1 MSRIN
6 RESQI
11 SIGKKDIKVS
21 EFLKTLIYLP
31 GESVRDFFIDLGLT
45 IPREIRMFA
54 LRETLRVRVIET
66 KKTRLTLADEL
77 NYRLSWFSEFCETQL
92 EHLLV
97 FFDDRD
103 LDKDFLE
110 EFWVEVLNYML
121 TKGVIAETFHHL
133 YEMSVLHVKQNGL
146 VLPVMKTYNKT
157 IKDIFFDNMGRI
169 DGLTLKK
176 IRPVLYKS
184 STLGE
189 IRDLGEKYGVDVPRR
204 LKKDQLADIIVKE
217 LKERNQYSESVEKDI
232 RKMSV
237 ILLQRYAIDHDIKAS
252 TELKKEEIIEYILKN
267 AKETKEAYFV
277 PKSYDD
283 YNQEVHDVSGEKVED
298 EVELKPQPEPQPEKE
313 VASEPVEEEVNQEE
327 VVEEEVTQEEVIEE
341 KPEEI
346 IEEEPLV
353 EEPIKEEVIK
363 IETKKETPAHQPV
376 YQSADFHE
384 LTQELKKIRE
394 LFERLV
400 QPEQEDQDVEDQPL
414 SEELGEAKEP
424 LIVNSVDFYGK
435 PKSFKKALKKDEVEE
450 REQFI
455 EKQKELAKDDPSI
468 AEDIKKPGEVRALI
482 ATGKFLWKILKVI
495 LKFGLILAIIA
506 LVLVIL
512 YAAVSRFTGFEVAA
526 INNNVNSIQIAG
538 KGLYDHII
546 DLLASLGI

>member
-11 SIGKKDIKVS
+11 SIGKKEISVS

-31 GESVRDFFIDLGLT
+31 GENVRDFFIDLGLT

-77 NYRLSWFSEFCETQL
+77 NYRLSWFSEYCETQL
-92 EHLLV
+92 EHLMV

-103 LDKDFLE
+103 LDKDFLG
-110 EFWVEVLNYML
+110 EFWVEVLNYMI
-121 TKGVIAETFHHL
+121 TKGVIGETFHHL
-133 YEMSVLHVKQNGL
+133 HEMSVLHVKQNGL

-157 IKDIFFDNMGRI
+157 IKDIFFDNLGRI

-217 LKERNQYSESVEKDI
+217 LKDRNQYSESVEKDI

-283 YNQEVHDVSGEKVED
+283 YNQEVQDVSGEKVED
-298 EVELKPQPEPQPEKE
+298 EIEVKPQPEVEP
-313 VASEPVEEEVNQEE
+313 VSEPVSEPEIEIEQEPVEV
-327 VVEEEVTQEEVIEE
+327 EVIEE
-341 KPEEI
+341 TPEEI
-346 IEEEPLV
+346 IEEEPV
-353 EEPIKEEVIK
+353 VIEPIKEEVVEIQ
-363 IETKKETPAHQPV
+363 TKKDVPVEKPV
-376 YQSADFHE
+376 YQSADIHE
-384 LTQELKKIRE
+384 LTEELRKIRE
-394 LFERLV
+394 LFEKLV
-400 QPEQEDQDVEDQPL
+400 QPVQTD
-414 SEELGEAKEP
+414 SEAYDEPASHDLGEAKEP

-435 PKSFKKALKKDEVEE
+435 PKSFKKTLKKDEVEE
-450 REQFI
+450 REHFI
-455 EKQKELAKDDPSI
+455 EQQKELAKDDPSI

-482 ATGKFLWKILKVI
+482 ATGKFLWKVLKVV
-495 LKFGLILAIIA
+495 LKFGLILAVIA
-506 LVLVIL
+506 LVLVII
-512 YAAVSRFTGFEVAA
+512 YAAVSRFTGFQVAA
-526 INNNVNSIQIAG
+526 INNGVNSIQIAG
-538 KGLYDHII
+538 KGLFDHII